1 MPIFKRVQCPY
12 CSSSKDLRNEDD
24 KIKKDVCVSCGNGYS
39 ITDKNSNYYVDYRYG
54 GERFR
59 ESVGK
64 SRALAET
71 VLSKIQVE
79 IVEGKHLDV
88 KKQQKINFSSF
99 ADEYLELYAKT
110 NNVAWKRSIVPNLNP
125 LKRFFADKLLTE
137 ITPHLIEQF
146 KVERVKQV
154 SPAATNRALTLL
166 KSMFN
171 RAIEWE
177 KFDGLNP
184 VTRVKFF
191 REDNHKLRYLEKEEI
206 KRLIDS
212 CEDIIRPLVIVAVN
226 TGMRRG
232 ELFNL
237 KWQDIDLNKGV
248 IHLLRTK
255 NGDKREIPMNQTV
268 KTAII
273 ESKKYSISE
282 YVFSTIEGKQF
293 TVIKRPFARS
303 LKRAGIE
310 NFRFHDLRHTFASQ
324 LAMASVDLNTIRELL
339 GHKSLKMTLRYAHL
353 SSNHKNQ
360 AVDLLNE
367 CLGSTVEESKGTQKA
382 FEVVENNHSKS
393 KENPTCLISIT

>member
-1 MPIFKRVQCPY
+1 MPIFKRVQCPH
-12 CSSSKDLRNEDD
+12 CSSSKDLRNGDD
-24 KIKKDVCVSCGNGYS
+24 KIKKDVCASCGNGYS
-39 ITDKNSNYYVDYRYG
+39 ISDKNSSYYVDYRYG

-71 VLSKIQVE
+71 ILSKIQVE
-79 IVEGKHLDV
+79 IAEGKHLDV
-88 KKQQKINFSSF
+88 KKKKKISFSLF

-110 NNVAWKRSIVPNLNP
+110 NNIAWKRSIVPNLNP
-125 LKRFFADKLLTE
+125 LKRFFTDKLLTE

-166 KSMFN
+166 KSIFN

-177 KFDGLNP
+177 KFDGHNP
-184 VTRVKFF
+184 VTKVKFL

-206 KRLIDS
+206 KRLIDG
-212 CEDIIRPLVIVAVN
+212 CDKVIRPLIVVAIN

-237 KWQDIDLNKGV
+237 KWQDIDFNKGI

-255 NGDKREIPMNQTV
+255 NGERRELPMNEAV

-273 ESKKYSISE
+273 EAKKQSTSE
-282 YVFSTIEGKQF
+282 FVFSTLRGNAF

-303 LKRAGIE
+303 LKSAGVT

-367 CLGSTVEESKGTQKA
+367 CIQGENSTLAVK
-382 FEVVENNHSKS
+382 
-393 KENPTCLISIT
+393 I